1 MVDLASLLHVQLIH
15 HRNHTMSLAHIIAD
29 IEQNDHAELTA
40 IRQDIHAHPEMGLEE
55 VRTAALVAAKL
66 REWGVEVTEGVGGT
80 GVVGVVRGTK
90 PVGASNRSSAIGLRA
105 DMDAL
110 AIPEQTGVAYASTN
124 PGIMHACGHDG
135 HTTMLLGA
143 AKYLARNRDF
153 AGTVNLI
160 FQPAEEGRG
169 GAIAMLKDGLFD
181 RFPCDAV
188 YGLHNMPGYDEGKF
202 AIRKGP
208 MMAGGGKWR
217 VVFHGT
223 GGHGGATP
231 HKATDVT
238 IALAQYIM
246 ALQTVVSRNISPLE
260 TAVISVGSIHG
271 GSNQSSN
278 VMPSEVEVT
287 GTMRYFNQET
297 KDIIDRRMND
307 LAHAMAAANGCTAE
321 VEMSWFATPLA
332 NASEQTD
339 IAINAAQTLVGAP
352 NVTTATPTTGGEDF
366 AYMMEQ
372 RPGAFIF
379 LGNGVTS
386 ADGKIHQ
393 VHTPHY
399 NFNDAIIPTGAAY
412 WVSVVQQELG

>member
-1 MVDLASLLHVQLIH
+1 MKLS
-15 HRNHTMSLAHIIAD
+15 D
-29 IEQNDHAELTA
+29 IVAEISQDHAALTA

-66 REWGVEVTEGVGGT
+66 KEWGIEVTTGVGGT
-80 GVVGVVRGTK
+80 GVVGVVRGTR
-90 PVGASNRSSAIGLRA
+90 PMGASNRSTAIGLRA

-110 AIPEQTGVAYASTN
+110 AIPEQTGVPYASKN
-124 PGIMHACGHDG
+124 PGVMHACGHDG

-143 AKYLARNRDF
+143 AKYLAKNRDF

-169 GAIAMLKDGLFD
+169 GAIAMVNDGLFD
-181 RFPCDAV
+181 RFPCDAI
-188 YGLHNMPGYDEGKF
+188 YGMHNMPGIEAGKF

-208 MMAGGGKWR
+208 MMAGGGKWK

-246 ALQTVVSRNISPLE
+246 AIQTIVSRNVSPLE
-260 TAVISVGSIHG
+260 TAVISVGSING

-287 GTMRYFNQET
+287 GTMRHFNKET
-297 KDIIDRRMND
+297 KEIIDRRMQD

-321 VEMSWFATPLA
+321 VEMGWFATPLSNQA
-332 NASEQTD
+332 EQTD
-339 IAINAAQTLVGAP
+339 IAITAATALVGSADVSP
-352 NVTTATPTTGGEDF
+352 NAGQTTGGEDF
-366 AYMMEQ
+366 AYMMEK

-379 LGNGVTS
+379 VGNGVDP
-386 ADGKIHQ
+386 DGKTHQ

-412 WVSVVQQELG
+412 WVSVVQQEWGAA